1 MTAKPEPTPEH
12 TPELALDAAYFGRW
26 VGAAAQLFER
36 DAARLTALD
45 AAAGDGDHGANMVR
59 GFGAVREAAAQH
71 PSATPGEL
79 FSLAGTTLTNS
90 VGGASGPLFGM
101 ALRRTGKRLGA
112 AEAVTLPEFAAA
124 LRAGAEAVG
133 KLGGAVPGDST
144 LLDALL
150 PALDALDAP
159 GSAEDAPDVREITGA
174 LSAASAAALSG
185 AESTGAMQARK
196 GRASYLGERSIGHE
210 DGGPHSVVLL
220 FHALVLAPDPAWS
233 PRPAAA
239 ARAEEPTSTEN
250 AAATGGRVGVV
261 LVSHSREVAEATAE
275 LAKAMVGSG
284 DIAPVYAA
292 GGTDDGRIG
301 TSAERIHAAALKA
314 DEGKGV
320 AVLCDMGSA
329 VLTVQALL
337 SGSDD
342 RVLPAGTRIVDAPFV
357 EGAVGVVV
365 TASVGGDLDMV
376 LAAGEDARN
385 YRKG

>member
-1 MTAKPEPTPEH
+1 MTAVPV
-12 TPELALDAAYFGRW
+12 LDTAYFLRW
-26 VGAAAQLFER
+26 LSASSELFRREG
-36 DAARLTALD
+36 ARLTALD
-45 AAAGDGDHGANMVR
+45 AAVGDGDHGANMVR
-59 GFGAVREAAAQH
+59 GFDAVCEAVEQNA
-71 PSATPGEL
+71 PATPGEL
-79 FSLAGTTLTNS
+79 FALAGTTLTNS

-101 ALRRTGKRLGA
+101 ALRRTGKRLGTG
-112 AEAVTLPEFAAA
+112 EPVTPDELAAA

-150 PALDALDAP
+150 PALDAFD
-159 GSAEDAPDVREITGA
+159 GDGTFV
-174 LSAASAAALSG
+174 AARDAALAG
-185 AESTGAMQARK
+185 AEATGPMQAKK
-196 GRASYLGERSIGHE
+196 GRASYLGERSIGHQ
-210 DGGPHSVVLL
+210 DAGAHSVVLL
-220 FHALVLAPDPAWS
+220 FDALVLAADPGWT
-233 PRPAAA
+233 PAPVAVAEPFVAETAA
-239 ARAEEPTSTEN
+239 PKV
-250 AAATGGRVGVV
+250 GRVGVV
-261 LVSHSREVAEATAE
+261 LVSHSREVAESTVE

-284 DIAPVYAA
+284 DVAPVYAA
-292 GGTDDGRIG
+292 GGTDDGRVG

-320 AVLCDMGSA
+320 AILCDMGSA

-337 SGSDD
+337 SGTDD
-342 RVLPAGTRIVDAPFV
+342 RTMPADTRIVDAPFV

>member
-1 MTAKPEPTPEH
+1 MTA
-12 TPELALDAAYFGRW
+12 TPELTLDAAYFGRW
-26 VGAAAQLFER
+26 LVAAAQLFEEHG
-36 DAARLTALD
+36 ARLTALD

-59 GFGAVREAAAQH
+59 GFGAVREAVAQQ
-71 PSATPGEL
+71 PPATPGEL
-79 FSLAGTTLTNS
+79 FGLAGTTLTNS

-112 AEAVTLPEFAAA
+112 ADSVTPREFAAA

-150 PALDALDAP
+150 PALDALEEQETLA
-159 GSAEDAPDVREITGA
+159 
-174 LSAASAAALSG
+174 AASTASLKG
-185 AESTGAMQARK
+185 AEATGAMQAKK
-196 GRASYLGERSIGHE
+196 GRASYLGERSIGHQ
-210 DGGPHSVVLL
+210 DAGAHSVVLL
-220 FHALVLAPDPAWS
+220 FDALVLAADPAWQ
-233 PRPAAA
+233 PEPVAAA
-239 ARAEEPTSTEN
+239 QEPVATE
-250 AAATGGRVGVV
+250 AVQSKGGRVGVV
-261 LVSHSREVAEATAE
+261 LVSHSREVAESTVE

-284 DIAPVYAA
+284 DVAPVYAA

-320 AVLCDMGSA
+320 AILCDMGSA

-337 SGSDD
+337 SGADD
-342 RVLPAGTRIVDAPFV
+342 RTMPADTAIVDAPFV

-365 TASVGGDLDMV
+365 TASVGGDLAMV